1 MASPRS
7 ERRLGCAV
15 LARPR
20 ALPAAQEGM
29 GAILRSLARI
39 RADFPPPGRRARL
52 PRRFPVMRGPC
63 GARITTRF
71 ARYKPRLW
79 RGRSGCTPGAERF
92 RLTPGMDCG
101 RCAVYGLVFAGLPAR
116 AAPGFRGE
124 PTYGGAFRAAALQT
138 AAHHVLIHK
147 HM

>member
-1 MASPRS
+1 
-7 ERRLGCAV
+7 
-15 LARPR
+15 
-20 ALPAAQEGM
+20 M

-39 RADFPPPGRRARL
+39 RADFPPPGRRAHL

-63 GARITTRF
+63 GARITTLF
-71 ARYKPRLW
+71 ARRAGADDTS
-79 RGRSGCTPGAERF
+79 RACGGGRSGCTPGAERF

-124 PTYGGAFRAAALQT
+124 PPYGGAFRAAALQT